1 MKPQRKCKKI
11 GCKANTGIAENTI
24 FVEPSLKSRLPTT
37 ALCTNVHFHRCFAHT
52 VFEKRYKILKI
63 LTKITP
69 KKPEGSKNG
78 PETENIMKP
87 P

>member
-11 GCKANTGIAENTI
+11 RCKANAGIMENII
-24 FVEPSLKSRLPTT
+24 FVEPSLKSRLLT
-37 ALCTNVHFHRCFAHT
+37 AVLCTNVHFHRCFAHT

-69 KKPEGSKNG
+69 KKPEGSKND
-78 PETENIMKP
+78 PETENTMKP
-87 P
+87 Q